1 MKAFLKRMIRKLGS
15 LLVKLGNNL
24 IRIGEHREHLHIQVN
39 SEIKKVYKML
49 KHDNGKYLEQ
59 AFAIVD
65 TVVRSAPVDSNFFGD
80 YYVLKSELERQN
92 TYFAP
97 VLLSVFSSIAVSDV
111 MEFADNTA
119 YPFINEIAGIVLGL
133 LVFAIVCGTHRMMFS
148 KSYNVVYPYLLEKME
163 EKIKDH
169 QSSAEKLD
177 NIEGC

>member
-1 MKAFLKRMIRKLGS
+1 MKAFLKRMVRKLGG

-24 IRIGEHREHLHIQVN
+24 IRIGEHREHIHIQIN
-39 SEIKKVYKML
+39 TEIKKVYKTL
-49 KHDNGKYLEQ
+49 KQDHGKCLEK

-65 TVVRSAPVDSNFFGD
+65 TVVRSTPVDSSFFGD

-97 VLLSVFSSIAVSDV
+97 ALLSVFTSIAVSDV
-111 MEFADNTA
+111 TEFADNTV
-119 YPFINEIAGIVLGL
+119 YPFINEIVGIVLGL

-163 EKIKDH
+163 EKIRDH
-169 QSSAEKLD
+169 RSSAEKLD